1 MSYTFLLF
9 IFDQNNNTIQFTY
22 YILTSFIYFYIYVY
36 VQVIY
41 EDDKECVEEED
52 NNTTNEEDG
61 VENVPGM
68 SFSSIKEI
76 KKAIKKQA
84 AQTVQNSKIFKMKNK
99 IEQIKDKK
107 KAKRKKMLETK
118 RQKWLKKKGKKK

>member
-1 MSYTFLLF
+1 
-9 IFDQNNNTIQFTY
+9 
-22 YILTSFIYFYIYVY
+22 
-36 VQVIY
+36 
-41 EDDKECVEEED
+41 
-52 NNTTNEEDG
+52 
-61 VENVPGM
+61 M

-84 AQTVQNSKIFKMKNK
+84 SQTVQNSKIFKMKNK

-118 RQKWLKKKGKKK
+118 RQKSLKKKGKKIKK